1 LTIKKQAI
9 QLATQESAS
18 FSNDPMDGILG
29 LAFPSAASVKGIKTP
44 ISNLIASKKMTKPVF
59 GVWLGNDK
67 EGGGGG
73 KSMCQKRYKIA
84 QIHAFAFFPF
94 SNSEYTFG
102 GYNKKH
108 IKGKLT
114 TVKVDKSQGNT

>member
-59 GVWLGNDK
+59 GVWLGSDK

-73 KSMCQKRYKIA
+73 KSMCQKKVQDRPNSCICLFSFFKLR
-84 QIHAFAFFPF
+84 IHFWW
-94 SNSEYTFG
+94 
-102 GYNKKH
+102 
-108 IKGKLT
+108 L
-114 TVKVDKSQGNT
+114 